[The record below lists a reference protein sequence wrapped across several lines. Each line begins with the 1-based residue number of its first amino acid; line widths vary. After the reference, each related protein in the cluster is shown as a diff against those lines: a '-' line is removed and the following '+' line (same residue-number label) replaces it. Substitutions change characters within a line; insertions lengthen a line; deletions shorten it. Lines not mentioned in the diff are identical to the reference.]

1 MDVLVEL
8 PASRWNAAAAAH
20 LLNRAGFGGNDGEVS
35 ELARKPARE
44 AVKSLME
51 RETSAK
57 PPTPP
62 SWAHPDPDR
71 AARLKAFR
79 DAPPQERERLQRE
92 QRQTQRARMVE
103 LEGWWLDRM
112 AHSPDPLRE
121 KLTLFWHGHFATS
134 AVKVRDAYLMWR
146 QNDLFRQHGLGP
158 WRTLLREVTLDPAML
173 IWLDQAQS
181 RPPKPNEN
189 YARELMELFVLGEGR
204 FSERD
209 VTESARALTGWT
221 LDRLRQEP
229 VYRRRLHDSG
239 VKSVLGVEGRLGLDD
254 LLELLTSRTDSDRWI
269 TGRLWTFFAGTAPGA
284 ALQESL
290 AQCFRERQRTIGHFL
305 EALFLSEAFHAPE
318 VVGQRIK
325 SPTELLVMAC
335 RQLERPLPAP
345 AVSAN
350 SLRLLGQD
358 LFHPPNVK
366 GWDGGAAWINANTLL
381 TRHNLA
387 LLLVTGDNPLPAASR
402 KTPQSGPG
410 TRRGRLKTTTSVDL
424 GRLIPES
431 ARGSG
436 ERILETLSLRFFDGQ
451 ISGRGR
457 KVLADYLVAQPDLD
471 PRALLGLLRLT
482 LCLPEYQLC

>member
-1 MDVLVEL
+1 MLAEL
-8 PASRWNAAAAAH
+8 PASRWNPAAATH
-20 LLNRAGFGGNDGEVS
+20 LLNRAGFGGTADEVS

-44 AVKSLME
+44 AVRSLV
-51 RETSAK
+51 AK
-57 PPTPP
+57 GTAVNPQKPP

-79 DAPPQERERLQRE
+79 EASPQERERLQRE

-112 AHSPDPLRE
+112 VRGADPLRE

-146 QNDLFRQHGLGP
+146 QNDLFRRHGLGP

-209 VTESARALTGWT
+209 VTESARSLTGWT

-229 VYRRRLHDSG
+229 IYRPRLHDPG
-239 VKSVLGVEGRLGLDD
+239 VKSVLGAEGRLGLDD
-254 LLELLTSRTDSDRWI
+254 ILDVLTSRPDSDQWI
-269 TGRLWTFFAGTAPGA
+269 TGKLWTFFAGTAPGA
-284 ALQESL
+284 ELQQSL
-290 AQCFRERQRTIGHFL
+290 ARCFKEQGRTIGPFL
-305 EALFLSEAFHAPE
+305 ETLLISEAFHAPE

-335 RQLERPLPAP
+335 RQLGRPLPAP
-345 AVSAN
+345 AVCAN

-366 GWDGGAAWINANTLL
+366 GWEGGVAWINANTLL
-381 TRHNLA
+381 NRHNLA
-387 LLLVTGDNPLPAASR
+387 LLLVTGENPLPTTPR
-402 KTPQSGPG
+402 KGTPSAPR
-410 TRRGRLKTTTSVDL
+410 TRRGRPAATAPVDL
-424 GRLIPES
+424 AELLPKTDRTS
-431 ARGSG
+431 A
-436 ERILETLSLRFFDGQ
+436 ERILEILNNRFLDAR
-451 ISGRGR
+451 ISAKSR
-457 KVLADYLVAQPDLD
+457 KVLGDYLSTQADLD
-471 PRALLGLLRLT
+471 PQELLGLLRLT

>member
-1 MDVLVEL
+1 MGVLVEL

-239 VKSVLGVEGRLGLDD
+239 VKSVLGVEGRLGLDE
-254 LLELLTSRTDSDRWI
+254 LLEILTSRPDSDRWI

-284 ALQESL
+284 AL
-290 AQCFRERQRTIGHFL
+290 RN
-305 EALFLSEAFHAPE
+305 P
-318 VVGQRIK
+318 
-325 SPTELLVMAC
+325 SP
-335 RQLERPLPAP
+335 
-345 AVSAN
+345 SA
-350 SLRLLGQD
+350 S
-358 LFHPPNVK
+358 
-366 GWDGGAAWINANTLL
+366 
-381 TRHNLA
+381 
-387 LLLVTGDNPLPAASR
+387 
-402 KTPQSGPG
+402 
-410 TRRGRLKTTTSVDL
+410 
-424 GRLIPES
+424 
-431 ARGSG
+431 GSG
-436 ERILETLSLRFFDGQ
+436 NGRSA
-451 ISGRGR
+451 ISSRPCFSR
-457 KVLADYLVAQPDLD
+457 
-471 PRALLGLLRLT
+471 RHSMLLRS
-482 LCLPEYQLC
+482 

>member
-1 MDVLVEL
+1 MLVEI
-8 PASRWNAAAAAH
+8 PASRWNSEAATH
-20 LLNRAGFGGNDGEVS
+20 VLNRAGFGGTRDDVAR
-35 ELARKPARE
+35 LARKPPRE
-44 AVKSLME
+44 AVGSLVPRGNM
-51 RETSAK
+51 TDA
-57 PPTPP
+57 PTPP

-71 AARLKAFR
+71 PARLKAFR
-79 DAPPQERERLQRE
+79 EATGEERERLQRE

-103 LEGWWLDRM
+103 LAGWWLNQM
-112 AHSPDPLRE
+112 VGGSEPLRE
-121 KLTLFWHGHFATS
+121 KLALFWHGHFATS

-146 QNDLFRQHGLGP
+146 QNNLFRRHGLGT
-158 WRTLLREVTLDPAML
+158 WKNLLREVTLDPAML

-181 RPPKPNEN
+181 RPPRPNEN

-229 VYRRRLHDSG
+229 VYRPRLHDPG
-239 VKSVLGVEGRLGLDD
+239 VKSVLDVEGRLGLDD
-254 LLELLTSRTDSDRWI
+254 LLDLLTSRPDSDRWI
-269 TGRLWTFFAGTAPGA
+269 TGRLWAFFAGTAPGA
-284 ALQESL
+284 ALQDSL
-290 AQCFRERQRTIGHFL
+290 AQCFRERGRTIGPFL
-305 EALFLSEAFHAPE
+305 EDLFLSEAFHAPD

-335 RQLERPLPAP
+335 RQLARPLPPP

-366 GWDGGAAWINANTLL
+366 GWEGGVAWINANTLL

-387 LLLVTGDNPLPAASR
+387 LLLVTGENPLPTAPRGPSKSSSR
-402 KTPQSGPG
+402 TRQNRPG
-410 TRRGRLKTTTSVDL
+410 TAVPVDL
-424 GRLIPES
+424 SKLVPETD
-431 ARGSG
+431 RGSG
-436 ERILETLSLRFFDGQ
+436 AKIVDILADRFLD
-451 ISGRGR
+451 SRVSAKGR
-457 KVLADYLVAQPDLD
+457 KVLVDYLAAQPDLNA
-471 PRALLGLLRLT
+471 RGLLGLLRLT